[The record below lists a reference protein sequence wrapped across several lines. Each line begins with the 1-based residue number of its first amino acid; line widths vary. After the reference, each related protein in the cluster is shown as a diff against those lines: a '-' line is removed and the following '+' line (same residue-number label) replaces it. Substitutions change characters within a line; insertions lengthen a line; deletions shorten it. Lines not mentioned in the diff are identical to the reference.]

1 MLAWMRRSMGG
12 KGRGGMGSVLGAM
25 DDVFNPG
32 AASARETLQAENQRV
47 VTKPSPGDKLLKDGK
62 VVIQQPSGRSAK
74 GSH

>member
-1 MLAWMRRSMGG
+1 MLAWMRRSMGE

-32 AASARETLQAENQRV
+32 AARARETLQAENQRV
-47 VTKPSPGDKLLKDGK
+47 ITRPSPGDKLLKDSK
-62 VVIQQPSGRSAK
+62 VIVQVPPGQSAQ